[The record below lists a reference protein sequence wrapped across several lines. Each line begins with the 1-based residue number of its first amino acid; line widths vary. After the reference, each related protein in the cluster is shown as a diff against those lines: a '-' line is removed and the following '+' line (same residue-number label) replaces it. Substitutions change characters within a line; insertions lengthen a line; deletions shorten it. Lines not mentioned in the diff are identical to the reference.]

1 MDAGVAN
8 VFQIVE
14 YSRDKWTMERV
25 PRALLFCLVGMAFV
39 VYVDP
44 RPPGPGILKAFIL
57 LVGFLVIATLTLFV
71 FEQIFEGGTAAIR
84 LLAAGLVTLVLM
96 ALFWNAP
103 GELLRFPPRRTR
115 VGPNILGWMLVIG
128 ALGWITFA
136 LYRHFNPARPILMLS
151 RAGISYHASLLK
163 NLLIPWHEVR
173 GVDAFERTGA
183 SGIPDRYPDLTAVL
197 VSREFYD
204 QHILVKR
211 SVFGGP
217 KRSWDTMFVPK
228 GSLMQMVLHY
238 ELFSVDP
245 KHIREPVEARWKSF
259 RIEQPSSLSD
269 AKPIPEARQVYG
281 AWSIDGSP
289 WQAIKFLVPLIGI
302 IGVLA
307 VSTGVWPR

>member
-1 MDAGVAN
+1 M
-8 VFQIVE
+8 
-14 YSRDKWTMERV
+14 
-25 PRALLFCLVGMAFV
+25 
-39 VYVDP
+39 
-44 RPPGPGILKAFIL
+44 
-57 LVGFLVIATLTLFV
+57 
-71 FEQIFEGGTAAIR
+71 
-84 LLAAGLVTLVLM
+84 
-96 ALFWNAP
+96 
-103 GELLRFPPRRTR
+103 
-115 VGPNILGWMLVIG
+115 VIG
-128 ALGWITFA
+128 ALGWIIFA
-136 LYRHFNPARPILMLS
+136 LYRHFKPARPILMLS
-151 RAGISYHASLLK
+151 PAGISYHASLLK

-183 SGIPDRYPDLTAVL
+183 SGIPDCYPDLTAVL

-204 QHILVKR
+204 RHILVKR

-217 KRSWDTMFVPK
+217 KRSWDAMFLPK